1 MRALLR
7 NGVGWL
13 LLSELAYTG
22 MRLGTRAGAGQLPW
36 AEIAAARFFG
46 GAIVAI
52 VSAKLQGKSLRVTDQ
67 KNAWLR
73 SAFGTGGALAL
84 FSALGTK
91 AISVGDATT
100 LYATTPLWVAML
112 SGPVLHEK
120 VRGTVWAGV
129 AVGFVGVA
137 VLLGARFQWSGGAGP
152 VVLVG
157 AVSYALAL
165 LRLRRMGPHESSE
178 AIALHM
184 SLFAGCA
191 TLLVALPDLKPVQPR
206 AYLPLAIAANAIL
219 VQVLGRTFLLYK
231 KHPKKPKALP
241 TDDTP
246 KKSGNMSLRR
256 RREAK
261 VKKAR
266 KKRAAHAETRAS
278 EIDERSARF
287 PRRRY

>member
-129 AVGFVGVA
+129 AVGVGGVA

-184 SLFAGCA
+184 SLFA
-191 TLLVALPDLKPVQPR
+191 ALPDLKPVQPR
-206 AYLPLAIAANAIL
+206 AYLPLAIAALSGGFGQVFVGRAYARGRAATLSAVAYSGVVMTYLFEVAVFHSVPEWHQAAGAVL
-219 VQVLGRTFLLYK
+219 VIAAGVLV
-231 KHPKKPKALP
+231 
-241 TDDTP
+241 
-246 KKSGNMSLRR
+246 SLRG
-256 RREAK
+256 
-261 VKKAR
+261 
-266 KKRAAHAETRAS
+266 
-278 EIDERSARF
+278 
-287 PRRRY
+287 

>member
-91 AISVGDATT
+91 QISVGDATT

-112 SGPVLHEK
+112 SGPLLHEK
-120 VRGTVWAGV
+120 VRGPVWAGV
-129 AVGFVGVA
+129 AVGFAGVA
-137 VLLGARFQWSGGAGP
+137 VLLGARFHWSGGAGP
-152 VVLVG
+152 VVLLG

-206 AYLPLAIAANAIL
+206 AYLPLAVAALSGGFGQVFVGRAYARGRAATLSAVAYSGVVMTYLFEVAIFHSVPEWHQAAGAVLVIAAGVL
-219 VQVLGRTFLLYK
+219 V
-231 KHPKKPKALP
+231 
-241 TDDTP
+241 
-246 KKSGNMSLRR
+246 SLRG
-256 RREAK
+256 
-261 VKKAR
+261 
-266 KKRAAHAETRAS
+266 
-278 EIDERSARF
+278 
-287 PRRRY
+287 